1 MFLAVNFRKFLKNRN
16 VKAKSPGTVYK
27 HREIYGGVR
36 LRRLGSKFELQVRF
50 CPKTQMY
57 KIVSRNNTRAHTEYG
72 ILYGILHLLKYAINS
87 NKRSNKKKLYHI
99 YDWGDLIFICFSSRI
114 WFFYCR
120 ICYAMKKPRVVEWQL
135 HGGQHNVSVKYA

>member
-1 MFLAVNFRKFLKNRN
+1 
-16 VKAKSPGTVYK
+16 
-27 HREIYGGVR
+27 
-36 LRRLGSKFELQVRF
+36 
-50 CPKTQMY
+50 MY

-114 WFFYCR
+114 WLFLLQDLLR
-120 ICYAMKKPRVVEWQL
+120 NEKTARSGMATTWW
-135 HGGQHNVSVKYA
+135 ST